1 MTKSRGIGR
10 GGARSGAG
18 RKPKP
23 EAPPLDI
30 PASLLNADP
39 DEIMEASMRLLAA
52 NGQLKDAARVAY
64 MLARTR
70 ASAAHGKKQLARAA
84 AETAGVG
91 SGWGDDLATPDIKRH

>member
-1 MTKSRGIGR
+1 VTKSRGIGR

-23 EAPPLDI
+23 EPLPLDV

-39 DEIMEASMRLLAA
+39 DEIMETSMRLLAA
-52 NGQLKDAARVAY
+52 NGLLKDAVRVAY